1 MRVSAT
7 PLYIWTKTPLFYS
20 RSTNLPVLRGQ
31 RCWKGP
37 RPVSYEI
44 KLRFRRFGSGT
55 GQPTGLN
62 VYYIGFLNP

>member
-1 MRVSAT
+1 MDQNTVVLFTIDQLARSPRAT
-7 PLYIWTKTPLFYS
+7 VRT
-20 RSTNLPVLRGQ
+20 GH
-31 RCWKGP
+31 WKGP